1 MAASGIRRYFFDMR
15 IGEDDEGADL
25 ENLEAVQKEALRV
38 LAAMA
43 RELSRFPVS
52 MAVEV
57 RDDGGR
63 VVDARVVFDI
73 HRTN

>member
-38 LAAMA
+38 LADVA
-43 RELSRFPVS
+43 RELSRFLFLWRLKFAMMV
-52 MAVEV
+52 
-57 RDDGGR
+57 GL
-63 VVDARVVFDI
+63 
-73 HRTN
+73 